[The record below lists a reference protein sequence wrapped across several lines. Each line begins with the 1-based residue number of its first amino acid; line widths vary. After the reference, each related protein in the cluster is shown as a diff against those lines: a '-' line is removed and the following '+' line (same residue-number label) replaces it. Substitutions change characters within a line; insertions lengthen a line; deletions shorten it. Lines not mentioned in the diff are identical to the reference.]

1 MGEPVRVRD
10 LLVALPGMA
19 ERLAETRL
27 LAAWPEV
34 AGPAAARSRAES
46 IEDGVLHVAVES
58 SGWLHRLT
66 LDEPTLLARC
76 RAALPAAPVRAIRF
90 RLAALAATGPAPA
103 SSSDSSAEVAG
114 PDRPLDPQDKATIDA
129 ALAPVRGHPDL
140 ANALARA
147 MRATGE
153 QRGGG
158 EVSR

>member
-10 LLVALPGMA
+10 LLGALPGLA

-34 AGPAAARSRAES
+34 AGSGAARSRAES

-66 LDEPTLLARC
+66 LDEPALLARF
-76 RAALPAAPVRAIRF
+76 RAAVPAVSVRAIRF
-90 RLAALAATGPAPA
+90 RLASLAATEPAPT
-103 SSSDSSAEVAG
+103 SGFNSSAEASG

-140 ANALARA
+140 ADALGRA

-153 QRGGG
+153 RRGGR